1 MTIRAL
7 VEGRPIMHILV
18 RCTMLAGLAVITA
31 AHAEPPPVTF
41 TGGPSPAPASQPP
54 SPGIIP
60 GEPTL
65 DQARVARAQANL
77 LALRDGRISVSQ
89 LSPDELQ
96 DVLDLDR
103 LVRVG
108 ATFDN
113 RTFAQHCVDDEV
125 RRAGGW
131 PTRLA
136 WAVIKL
142 KCQ

>member
-1 MTIRAL
+1 
-7 VEGRPIMHILV
+7 MHIWV
-18 RCTMLAGLAVITA
+18 RCTMLAGLALMTP
-31 AHAEPPPVTF
+31 AHAEPPPGTF
-41 TGGPSPAPASQPP
+41 TSGQNPAQASQPP
-54 SPGIIP
+54 SPVIML

-96 DVLDLDR
+96 DVIELDR
-103 LVRVG
+103 LVRGG

-113 RTFAQHCVDDEV
+113 RTFAQQCVDEEV
-125 RRAGGW
+125 RRAGGQ

>member
-1 MTIRAL
+1 MKAL
-7 VEGRPIMHILV
+7 A
-18 RCTMLAGLAVITA
+18 RCTMLAGLAVMTA
-31 AHAEPPPVTF
+31 AHAGPPPVTF
-41 TGGPSPAPASQPP
+41 GSGPSPAPTSQPP

-65 DQARVARAQANL
+65 DQARAARAQANL
-77 LALRDGRISVSQ
+77 LALRDGRLSVSQ
-89 LSPDELQ
+89 LSPQELQ
-96 DVLDLDR
+96 DVLDFDR
-103 LVRVG
+103 LVRGG

-113 RTFAQHCVDDEV
+113 RTFAQQCVDEEV
-125 RRAGGW
+125 RRAGGQ

>member
-1 MTIRAL
+1 
-7 VEGRPIMHILV
+7 MHILA
-18 RCTMLAGLAVITA
+18 RSTMLAGLALMTPA
-31 AHAEPPPVTF
+31 NAEQPPGTF
-41 TGGPSPAPASQPP
+41 TSGQSSAQASQPP

-65 DQARVARAQANL
+65 EQARVARAQANL
-77 LALRDGRISVSQ
+77 LALRDGRLSVSQ
-89 LSPDELQ
+89 LSPQELQ
-96 DVLDLDR
+96 DVLEFDR
-103 LVRVG
+103 LVRGG

-113 RTFAQHCVDDEV
+113 RTFAEQCIDEEV
-125 RRAGGW
+125 RRAGGQ